1 MELDF
6 QVRYFLEHKAL
17 PQALWNN
24 RAQLLLSLLR
34 EKQNAMIDFYSRAE
48 EVNPEY
54 QCPYTA
60 EQFSVRLREYVS
72 DEGSVLIVRVAM
84 PEPEAPLLCHTVYI
98 CFAGN
103 DCDDAYF
110 TSELEQSGKQLLCAW
125 SKEGV
130 HMSFGEV
137 PEDDF
142 AKVVEL
148 FWEMKRDGGF
158 AEYKRVHD

>member
-1 MELDF
+1 MKLDF

-60 EQFSVRLREYVS
+60 EQFSVSLREYVS
-72 DEGSVLIVRVAM
+72 DEGSIKTLSLIQTEKA
-84 PEPEAPLLCHTVYI
+84 
-98 CFAGN
+98 F
-103 DCDDAYF
+103 
-110 TSELEQSGKQLLCAW
+110 SGT
-125 SKEGV
+125 
-130 HMSFGEV
+130 
-137 PEDDF
+137 
-142 AKVVEL
+142 
-148 FWEMKRDGGF
+148 
-158 AEYKRVHD
+158 